1 MGFRDASHVSAMT
14 GDVAPVHH
22 TKWLEALDDTKEC
35 YLADK
40 KE

>member
-14 GDVAPVHH
+14 GDVAPIHH

-35 YLADK
+35 YLD
-40 KE
+40 ER